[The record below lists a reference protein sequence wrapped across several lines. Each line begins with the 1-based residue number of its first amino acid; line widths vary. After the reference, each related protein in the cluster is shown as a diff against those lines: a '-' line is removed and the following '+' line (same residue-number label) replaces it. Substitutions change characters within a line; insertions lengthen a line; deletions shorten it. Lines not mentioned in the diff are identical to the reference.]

1 MTTESS
7 TGKIDVAWC
16 SVREVPRTSHRP
28 RVPPCARPWRKP
40 ADKNSNQSELPGA
53 YNRSMKQFAV
63 ARAASVCLA
72 IASLAL
78 GSVPSRAQ
86 TESLACRPLT
96 CSTLVPSLPV
106 DDPQDNDC
114 GYRAGNLWWVDYVGG
129 SLEWTAEPVRKPVI
143 VAVFD
148 DGAYIDHEDLRN
160 QLWTN
165 QAELNGKSGVD
176 DDGNGYVDDLHG
188 WNFVDDTP
196 DVSPPQQCRGQ
207 VSHGT
212 LMASLI
218 AAQRNNGVGIAAP
231 GSDAVRLMI
240 IKVVGCGS
248 HTRDALEPK
257 RLARALEYATRM
269 GARILSFSNHW
280 YATTPELD
288 RAFAEVADR
297 PGSPQAA
304 IVVASVPNRGEPAAG
319 YPAAYT
325 FRRIVRA
332 IPIGNDDMI
341 SPGTSPAPFGLNLGA
356 PSACVIGAAAPPE
369 NYRVEQ
375 GSSNSTAILSGV
387 LAGIWASPAYAKLTP
402 DEFVAGVVRKRMSTT
417 PRRSKPGSRPPYNHG
432 VPLAD
437 ACVLATKQRSARVCR
452 SQEPRTGKRANELQR
467 NTTGRD
473 GGQEP

>member
-1 MTTESS
+1 MRNHLARCV
-7 TGKIDVAWC
+7 GLLLLLLAWA
-16 SVREVPRTSHRP
+16 SAAPAAP
-28 RVPPCARPWRKP
+28 AQFPC
-40 ADKNSNQSELPGA
+40 Q
-53 YNRSMKQFAV
+53 
-63 ARAASVCLA
+63 
-72 IASLAL
+72 
-78 GSVPSRAQ
+78 
-86 TESLACRPLT
+86 PLT
-96 CSTLVPSLPV
+96 CSTLLPSLPV
-106 DDPQDNDC
+106 DDPTTNDC
-114 GYRAGNLWWVDYVGG
+114 AYRAGNLWWVDYVAG
-129 SLEWTAEPVRKPVI
+129 SLEWTPKRAQHPVV

-165 QAELNGKSGVD
+165 EAELHGKPGVD
-176 DDGNGYVDDLHG
+176 DDGNGYVDDVHG

-218 AAQRNNGVGIAAP
+218 AGQRNNGVGIAAP
-231 GSDAVRLMI
+231 GADAVRLMI
-240 IKVVGCGS
+240 IKVVGCGY
-248 HTRDALEPK
+248 HTRDPLDPK
-257 RLARALEYATRM
+257 RLARALEYATKM
-269 GARILSFSNHW
+269 GARILSFSSHW

-288 RAFAEVADR
+288 QAFAEVADR
-297 PGSPQAA
+297 PGSPRAA
-304 IVVASVPNRGEPAAG
+304 IVVASVPNRGEPTAG

-369 NYRVEQ
+369 TYRVEQ

-387 LAGIWASPAYAKLTP
+387 LAGIWARPAYAKLTP
-402 DEFVAGVVRKRMSTT
+402 DEFLAGVVRKRMSTT
-417 PRRSKPGSRPPYNHG
+417 PRRSKPGSRAPYEHG

-437 ACVLATKQRSARVCR
+437 ACVLATKERSARVCR
-452 SQEPRTGKRANELQR
+452 SQEPGKRINELQR
-467 NTTGRD
+467 NTPGRD
-473 GGQEP
+473 SGQGPRSVR